1 MPVGAVAQARLFVV
15 GMEHIMRKPLP
26 NAPPGSRFA
35 GIAAHAPPVGLPAM
49 PVLFKKL
56 VSKVSCASLIRS
68 ALRWK
73 SRRHCLVVL
82 CQTLCDDSRLLFQG
96 RIDHGQTDAI

>member
-56 VSKVSCASLIRS
+56 VSKVSSDGSVSVTDVRTTDP
-68 ALRWK
+68 
-73 SRRHCLVVL
+73 LVAVL
-82 CQTLCDDSRLLFQG
+82 EIVTE
-96 RIDHGQTDAI
+96 